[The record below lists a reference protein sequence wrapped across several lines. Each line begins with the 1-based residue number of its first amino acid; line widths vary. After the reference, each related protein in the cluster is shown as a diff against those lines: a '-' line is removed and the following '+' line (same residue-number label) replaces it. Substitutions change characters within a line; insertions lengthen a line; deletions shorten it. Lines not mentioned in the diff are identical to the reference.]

1 MNYFLFV
8 FWKSRVCFSNF
19 AIYVLCFMFY
29 AIYGLC
35 IMFYAIYGLCFMFY
49 AIYVSCLASKA
60 HKVYSLKQ
68 IRAYCGFTRIL
79 VLVTSETRE
88 PSPGTASLK
97 IVGCQFPIIT
107 WPSTKKVSRSIR
119 FPTTRYTV
127 SLSIFQ
133 GGGETVPPKGE
144 IRVPKGGEGDCTW
157 RYQDNRL

>member
-1 MNYFLFV
+1 MF
-8 FWKSRVCFSNF
+8 
-19 AIYVLCFMFY
+19 YVLCYLWFMYYVLCYLWFMFY
-29 AIYGLC
+29 VLC
-35 IMFYAIYGLCFMFY
+35 YLCLCFMFYAIYGLCFMFY

-133 GGGETVPPKGE
+133 GGGE
-144 IRVPKGGEGDCTW
+144 I
-157 RYQDNRL
+157 